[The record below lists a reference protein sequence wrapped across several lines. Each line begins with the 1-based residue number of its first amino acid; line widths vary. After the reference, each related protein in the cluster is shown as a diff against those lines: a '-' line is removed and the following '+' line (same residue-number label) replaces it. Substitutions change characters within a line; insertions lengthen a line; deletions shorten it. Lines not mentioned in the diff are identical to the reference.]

1 MTSNLTAQ
9 WERLKSSRLSD
20 LSSARAGS
28 SLSAAGWTLHD
39 ARQFLDESTVDAL
52 IDFASSSDIA
62 GAIDDLF
69 SLKIVNPSENRP
81 ASHWALRSEASSD
94 AAVEALRATLDPAL
108 TFAEKVRSEG
118 KFKTVLH
125 LGIGGSDFGP
135 RLLHDAS
142 SEFYPSATE
151 VRFAANVD
159 PLDLDRALRD
169 LDPKTTLVIGVSK
182 SFSSEET
189 MYNLQRTKSWMEAAV
204 ASDWPDHFAL
214 VTASP
219 QKAESWLGR
228 SSNQIFDMPESV
240 GGRFSLW
247 SNASLACMIA
257 FGKAWF
263 SEFLS
268 GARDMDTHVRTA
280 SLRDNLA
287 LRLALYDYWNM
298 TIRNIHSNIVLGY
311 SNALRMLPTYLQ
323 QLELESNG
331 KRVQPDGEPVPT
343 RTISGLWGGEGTIG
357 QHSYHQWLHQGD
369 AEIAAEF
376 ILTFDPDRDELG
388 NRTLISH
395 ALAQAEV
402 LANGRSED
410 EISVEEPG
418 LAPAVKKQKVMP
430 GGKPSLIL
438 TNKSFNASVLGALIA
453 LYEHRTY
460 LAGRLWR
467 INSFDQWGV
476 ERGKVQA
483 SKIKAALA
491 GNGDVQDPV
500 THSLVQFFS

>member
-1 MTSNLTAQ
+1 
-9 WERLKSSRLSD
+9 
-20 LSSARAGS
+20 
-28 SLSAAGWTLHD
+28 
-39 ARQFLDESTVDAL
+39 
-52 IDFASSSDIA
+52 
-62 GAIDDLF
+62 
-69 SLKIVNPSENRP
+69 
-81 ASHWALRSEASSD
+81 ALRSEASSD
-94 AAVEALRATLDPAL
+94 AEVEALRATLDPAL

-118 KFKTVLH
+118 RFKTVLH

-268 GARDMDTHVRTA
+268 GARD
-280 SLRDNLA
+280 
-287 LRLALYDYWNM
+287 
-298 TIRNIHSNIVLGY
+298 
-311 SNALRMLPTYLQ
+311 
-323 QLELESNG
+323 
-331 KRVQPDGEPVPT
+331 
-343 RTISGLWGGEGTIG
+343 
-357 QHSYHQWLHQGD
+357 
-369 AEIAAEF
+369 
-376 ILTFDPDRDELG
+376 
-388 NRTLISH
+388 
-395 ALAQAEV
+395 
-402 LANGRSED
+402 
-410 EISVEEPG
+410 
-418 LAPAVKKQKVMP
+418 
-430 GGKPSLIL
+430 
-438 TNKSFNASVLGALIA
+438 
-453 LYEHRTY
+453 
-460 LAGRLWR
+460 
-467 INSFDQWGV
+467 
-476 ERGKVQA
+476 
-483 SKIKAALA
+483 
-491 GNGDVQDPV
+491 
-500 THSLVQFFS
+500 